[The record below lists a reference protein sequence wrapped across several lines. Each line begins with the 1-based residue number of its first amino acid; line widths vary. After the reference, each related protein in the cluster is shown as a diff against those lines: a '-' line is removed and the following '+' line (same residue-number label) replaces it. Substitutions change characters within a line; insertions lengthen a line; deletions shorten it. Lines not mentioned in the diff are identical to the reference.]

1 MSIRFDDWEGQHLA
15 HHGIDGMHWGQRRY
29 QNPDGTLTTAGR
41 IRYGYYQGG
50 SKKMG
55 RKYNRQVKKLNKLA
69 AKADVNTQKAAAEKY
84 DARAKK
90 AVNVGN
96 IAASTAAVLGLG
108 AYGMN
113 GLAKHFDNK
122 VVDAMR
128 KGTKDRFQAYT
139 DYSDYAHDN
148 RMLAN
153 KGDISSNYAK
163 KLNDNAYIDMQN
175 KRSSIDKAER
185 AERIENANKRD
196 IAETVRDVKKYAAYA
211 SAATAAGSYGV
222 AAYNKLKSHA
232 AKSRTTAE
240 GHAKAVQKYDKQR
253 AKMEKKFDNTP
264 YADLVK
270 KIIAENKK
278 KQKRS

>member
-41 IRYGYYQGG
+41 IRYGYGQGG
-50 SKKMG
+50 SKRLG

-90 AVNVGN
+90 AVKVGN
-96 IAASTAAVLGLG
+96 IAAGAAAALGLG
-108 AYGMN
+108 AYGLH
-113 GLAKHFDNK
+113 GLAKRFDDK
-122 VVDAMR
+122 VVESNTRQVKRLIDTNHNYYDTSHANDRLYETGKISKDYR
-128 KGTKDRFQAYT
+128 KE
-139 DYSDYAHDN
+139 
-148 RMLAN
+148 
-153 KGDISSNYAK
+153 
-163 KLNDNAYIDMQN
+163 LNDNAYDN
-175 KRSSIDKAER
+175 YNNARKSIKDEEYATRVK
-185 AERIENANKRD
+185 NANKRD
-196 IAETVRDVKKYAAYA
+196 IAETIRDVKKYAAYA

-232 AKSRTTAE
+232 AKKRTTAE
-240 GHAKAVQKYDKQR
+240 GHAKAVQKYEKQR
-253 AKMEKKFDNTP
+253 AKMEKKFDSTP
-264 YADLVK
+264 YAELVK